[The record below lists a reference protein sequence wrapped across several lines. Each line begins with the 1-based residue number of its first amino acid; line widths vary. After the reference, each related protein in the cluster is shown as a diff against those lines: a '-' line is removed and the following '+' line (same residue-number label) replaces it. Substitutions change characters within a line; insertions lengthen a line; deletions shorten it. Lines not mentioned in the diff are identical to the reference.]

1 MKTKLKS
8 VRFRAVRSFAKEF
21 SVDFPDAG
29 MVLVRGRNLDTGGS
43 SGSGKSSFLMA
54 LAYALDYSPFPGSAL
69 QSWLTDDKMFVEV
82 TMDTQEG
89 EAVLRRGEKSH
100 LTFANGTKVSGSAKA
115 IAEKTEQIIGL
126 KPEMLAALTYRAQKK
141 PGLFINKTD
150 SEKKEFLSDLLGLG
164 RFEEAVEKAQEN
176 AKKIAVD
183 FHVEKG
189 TLELRKTEA
198 EATQQKLDLLRQK
211 PLTDMGA
218 LAGLMSTAQ
227 QKVKSLSEELN
238 GLKSELQ
245 TKKTSAD
252 ASVQAETARL
262 QVQLD
267 QIKASAE
274 SIKLKK
280 PSVPEVETE
289 EMNKL
294 KGLLEQCE
302 VHIQS
307 AKEKD
312 QKARD
317 QLKEDTN
324 NIRKEISIMTERVSA
339 LSNLVAQKPDVEF
352 KLKKLAEQICPTCAQ
367 NWENSSVE
375 FDNLSLKMHQIKQ
388 AEPELAFKKQE
399 ILAMQNRL
407 DELESSYQPSGKVE
421 KLLAVKNKLTL
432 DLQAEKNKIDN
443 SKQELLNAWKM
454 EVMGAELKYAEE
466 QKRVNSEIQALR
478 DSLTSEYASVNQK
491 YLDVSQAIAKAHAEE
506 KDASARHMQ
515 AKFENEKVLEEI
527 KQQEQKLGE
536 THEAMGLIESKIQEL
551 EARRLAE
558 LDFVELCG
566 REGFLGNI
574 FDEILLEISEET
586 NRIMAMVPNVAH
598 LSLSFKSEAITQK
611 GTVKKTIVPV
621 IMANGREVPFQSGC
635 SGGMQT
641 SVELAVDLAVAE
653 VVSRRTG
660 AVPHWLILDECFEGL
675 GTVEKEG
682 CLEILQGYAKD
693 RLVLVIDHA
702 SEFKEM
708 FSKFIEIEHSNG
720 ESFLT

>member
-21 SVDFPDAG
+21 SVDFPDSG
-29 MVLVRGRNLDTGGS
+29 MVLVRGKNLDTGGS

-54 LAYALDYSPFPGSAL
+54 MAYALDYSPFPGSAL

-164 RFEEAVEKAQEN
+164 RFEQAVENAQEN
-176 AKKIAVD
+176 VKKISVD
-183 FHVEKG
+183 LDVEKG
-189 TLELRKTEA
+189 KLEWHKAEVGEIQQKIELLRK
-198 EATQQKLDLLRQK
+198 K
-211 PLTDMGA
+211 PLTDIGS
-218 LAGLMSTAQ
+218 LAGLMFAAQ
-227 QKVKSLSEELN
+227 EKVKSLSEELN
-238 GLKSELQ
+238 RLKTELQ
-245 TKKTSAD
+245 AKKASAD
-252 ASVQAETARL
+252 ATVQAEAARL
-262 QVQLD
+262 QVQLN
-267 QIKASAE
+267 QTKAKLD
-274 SIKLKK
+274 SIKLNK
-280 PSVPEVETE
+280 PNVPEAETE
-289 EMNKL
+289 EMGRL
-294 KGLLEQCE
+294 KSLLEQCDT
-302 VHIQS
+302 HIQS
-307 AKEKD
+307 AKEKE

-317 QLKEDTN
+317 QLKQDTD
-324 NIRKEISIMTERVSA
+324 NIRREISIMTERVSTLSA
-339 LSNLVAQKPDVEF
+339 LVSQKPDIEF
-352 KLKKLAEQICPTCAQ
+352 KLRKLAEQICPTCAQ
-367 NWENSSVE
+367 NWDNSSVE

-388 AEPELAFKKQE
+388 AEPEIAFKKQE
-399 ILAMQNRL
+399 ILAMQSRL
-407 DELESSYQPSGKVE
+407 AELESSFQPSGKVE

-443 SKQELLNAWKM
+443 SKQEFLNTWKL
-454 EVMGAELKYAEE
+454 EVMEAELKYAEE
-466 QKRVNSEIQALR
+466 QKVVNSEIQALR
-478 DSLTSEYASVNQK
+478 DSLTSEYASVHQK
-491 YLDVSQAIAKAHAEE
+491 HLDVSQAISKAHAEE
-506 KDASARHMQ
+506 KDTSTRHMQ

-527 KQQEQKLGE
+527 KQQEQKFNE
-536 THEAMGLIESKIQEL
+536 IKDNMTSIESKTQEL
-551 EARRLAE
+551 EARKLAE
-558 LDFVELCG
+558 ADFIELCG

-720 ESFLT
+720 ESILA